1 LVSDCPAQANLVTDE
16 GCGLVHKAGDVED
29 MARQTMYLYENPEL
43 RIEMGTRAKVA
54 VVKKWN
60 WEKTTVPLVELYH
73 TLAMS

>member
-1 LVSDCPAQANLVTDE
+1 
-16 GCGLVHKAGDVED
+16 VED